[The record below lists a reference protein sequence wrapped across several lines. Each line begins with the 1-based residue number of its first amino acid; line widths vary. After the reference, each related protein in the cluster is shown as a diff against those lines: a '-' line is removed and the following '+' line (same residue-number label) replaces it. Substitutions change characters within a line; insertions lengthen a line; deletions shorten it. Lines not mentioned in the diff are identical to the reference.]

1 MGKINKKKKAIL
13 VVSFGT
19 SHSATRAGTIGAIE
33 KDVAAA
39 YPEYEVRRAFTSQKV
54 IDILA
59 NRDGIKV
66 DNVRE
71 AMNLLLEEGF
81 REVIVQPTHIIKG
94 IMNDEMMTV
103 VEGFT
108 DNFVKLEIGQP
119 LLGGAEDYQNVTR
132 AIMDQF
138 TDMEDNE
145 ALILMGHGTGHH
157 VNAVYT
163 ALEQQFKQR
172 GHAHVFVGTV
182 EAYPDIEAVMKQ
194 IKLYDFKKIILMPL
208 MIVAGDHAIHD
219 MAGDGDDSWKNLVA
233 GAGYEVTCILKGLG
247 EVQAIRDIFLE
258 HIAAARLK
266 SRDDRRL
273 YQAPIKTARSVI

>member
-19 SHSATRAGTIGAIE
+19 SHAATRAGTIGAIE

-59 NRDGIKV
+59 HRDGIRV

-71 AMNLLLEEGF
+71 AMNRLLEEGF

-94 IMNDEMMTV
+94 IMNDEMMAV

-108 DNFVKLEIGQP
+108 DKFVKIEMGQP
-119 LLGGAEDYQNVTR
+119 LLGRTEDYQNVTK

-138 TDMEDNE
+138 TDMENNE
-145 ALILMGHGTGHH
+145 ALILMGHGTGHQ

-163 ALEQQFKQR
+163 ALERQFKQR

-182 EAYPDIEAVMKQ
+182 EAYPDIEAVMNK
-194 IKLYDFKKIILMPL
+194 IELYDFQKITLMPL
-208 MIVAGDHAIHD
+208 MIVAGDHVIHD
-219 MAGDGDDSWKNLVA
+219 MAGEEDDSWKNLLA

-247 EVQAIRDIFLE
+247 EIQAIRDIFLD

-266 SRDDRRL
+266 PGDDRRL
-273 YQAPIKTARSVI
+273 YQAPVKKASSVI